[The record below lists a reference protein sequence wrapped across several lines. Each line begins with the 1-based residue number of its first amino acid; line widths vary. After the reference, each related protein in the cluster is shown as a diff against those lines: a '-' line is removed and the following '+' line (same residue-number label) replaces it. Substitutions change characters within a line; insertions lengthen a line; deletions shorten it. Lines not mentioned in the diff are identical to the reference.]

1 MSHVTLP
8 GRRSSVTAI
17 GRMVVMNVIFLSVS
31 ISAPS
36 LGAQQ
41 QRAHALATRPLPS
54 PLTIES
60 PTAVT
65 FQPTPKLLLRSPW
78 WAPIASGILPGSGQ
92 FALGQQRGV
101 VYLVAEGFFVL
112 QAMAAQK
119 DGDRERERYRSV
131 ASDVARKPFGG
142 TRPVGSW
149 AYYESMEE
157 KLESGAF
164 DRIPGGA
171 IDPETD
177 ASTYNGSRWLLARET
192 FWLNPNVNPGVG
204 TPEYARAIAKYTREA
219 VTDEYRWSWRDAQLQ
234 WDVYRQTIKSANRSY
249 LRSVNLAGVVGANH
263 LASLI
268 DAYITVRIRRFGGAG
283 IAGVKVDG
291 ISTDVVPIGDPAAGK
306 RMLRTRLRI
315 VPQ

>member
-8 GRRSSVTAI
+8 GRRSSVTAL

-54 PLTIES
+54 PLTVES

-65 FQPTPKLLLRSPW
+65 FQPTPKLLLRAPW

-101 VYLVAEGFFVL
+101 AYLVAEGFFVL

-164 DRIPGGA
+164 DRIPGGVKNN
-171 IDPETD
+171 
-177 ASTYNGSRWLLARET
+177 S
-192 FWLNPNVNPGVG
+192 V
-204 TPEYARAIAKYTREA
+204 
-219 VTDEYRWSWRDAQLQ
+219 
-234 WDVYRQTIKSANRSY
+234 DV
-249 LRSVNLAGVVGANH
+249 
-263 LASLI
+263 
-268 DAYITVRIRRFGGAG
+268 
-283 IAGVKVDG
+283 
-291 ISTDVVPIGDPAAGK
+291 IG
-306 RMLRTRLRI
+306 L
-315 VPQ
+315 

>member
-1 MSHVTLP
+1 MALA
-8 GRRSSVTAI
+8 SV
-17 GRMVVMNVIFLSVS
+17 MVLSVA
-31 ISAPS
+31 ISPS
-36 LGAQQ
+36 PLGAQQ
-41 QRAHALATRPLPS
+41 LRARALATRRLPS
-54 PLTIES
+54 ALTVES
-60 PTAVT
+60 PAAVT
-65 FQPTPKLLLRSPW
+65 VQPTLKPLLRAPW

-101 VYLVAEGFFVL
+101 AYLVAEGFFVL
-112 QAMAAQK
+112 QAMAAQN

-131 ASDVARKPFGG
+131 ASDVARKSFGG

-149 AYYESMEE
+149 GYYESMEE

-192 FWLNPNVNPGVG
+192 FWLNPNVSPGIG
-204 TPEYARAIAKYTREA
+204 TPEYARALAKYSREA

-268 DAYITVRIRRFGGAG
+268 DAYISVRIRRFGGAG

-291 ISTDVVPIGDPAAGK
+291 ISTDVMPIGDPGAGK

>member
-1 MSHVTLP
+1 MRLDPLRCLSRVRGAG
-8 GRRSSVTAI
+8 GRRLFVGALALSAITFPVRAQVMRAEGISGRAFDVRRTAEASSVV
-17 GRMVVMNVIFLSVS
+17 GFQL
-31 ISAPS
+31 APK
-36 LGAQQ
+36 A
-41 QRAHALATRPLPS
+41 P
-54 PLTIES
+54 
-60 PTAVT
+60 
-65 FQPTPKLLLRSPW
+65 LRSPW
-78 WAPIASGILPGSGQ
+78 WAPVASAVLPGAGQ

-101 VYLVAEGFFVL
+101 AYLVAEGFFVL

-142 TRPVGSW
+142 SRPVGQW

-177 ASTYNGSRWLLARET
+177 PLTYNGSRWLLARET
-192 FWLNPNVNPGVG
+192 YWLNPNVNPGVG
-204 TPEYARAIAKYTREA
+204 TPEYARALAKYSREA

-234 WDVYRQTIKSANRSY
+234 WDVYKQTIKSANRSY

-263 LASLI
+263 LASVI
-268 DAYITVRIRRFGGAG
+268 DAYISVRIRRFGGAG

-291 ISTDVVPIGDPAAGK
+291 IHTDVMPIGDPGSGK
-306 RMLRTRLRI
+306 RMLRTQLRL
-315 VPQ
+315 VPR